1 MKSHKDRKKTTKRPL
16 TFNYIIFYMLFWPDT
31 YRIIIG
37 LLLALLIAPVII
49 YPDVSTPGKIILF
62 LMLATIGYAISAA
75 PGRAVAGFF
84 QKQFLKIGKK

>member
-1 MKSHKDRKKTTKRPL
+1 MKSHPSRKKTTKRPL
-16 TFNYIIFYMLFWPDT
+16 TFNYIIFYILFWPDT

-37 LLLALLIAPVII
+37 LVVAFLIAPVII

-75 PGRAVAGFF
+75 PSRSIAGFF
-84 QKQFLKIGKK
+84 QRQVLKIGKK